1 MGDARCRPHRLGSGR
16 VASRPP
22 RPRDPRRGA
31 RPRHWPAA
39 AGAASTVRPAADRE
53 LAPAGRHDGS
63 PGAGGEALA
72 AGALVSEHRGARGLV
87 RARTLAPRV
96 LGLGRAREG
105 AGALARSF
113 FSCGGR
119 GAGFNERRCATWSS
133 PSGVSELG
141 LCGSPERSSPVP
153 WALFLTSGFGGT
165 PVLLTDSLRGFLT
178 FLPAP

>member
-22 RPRDPRRGA
+22 RPPDPRRGA

-72 AGALVSEHRGARGLV
+72 ADALVSEHRGARGLV

-153 WALFLTSGFGGT
+153 WTLFLTSGFGGT
-165 PVLLTDSLRGFLT
+165 PVFFTDSLRGFLT